1 MAVFFL
7 GTLYALLRGACG
19 GRRWLLVSV
28 VACLLGMGSK
38 EVMVSAPI
46 LALLFDRTFLAGDFA
61 SALRVRRAYY
71 LALSSTWVVLIA
83 LMWAR
88 PHGDS
93 IGLDLGVGTIGYGLS
108 QAGALLVYLKLLVW
122 PQPLLIDYGITQVT
136 TVADTTTE
144 LLAIVLLLA
153 ATIHALVRRPILGF
167 VGAWFFIILAPTSSL
182 IPLLGEV
189 AAERRMYLPSMALLT
204 LSVVLVWLVLQRFS
218 LQRIAPV
225 VLAVAGLAFFGRTWE
240 RNEDFRS
247 AESIW
252 RSVLE
257 VRPDN
262 ARARTSLGVALADEG
277 RFPAAIALYK
287 QSLNQWP
294 TYADA
299 HYNLAN
305 ALLESGDSEQ
315 AVEHYRRAIKNAPD
329 DARAHV
335 NLGTALGRMGK
346 HQESASHYLEALRLD
361 PDFALA
367 HNNLAIALRSRGEV
381 VAALQHFQ
389 QAVRLQPEYAT
400 AQHNLAAALERQGHF
415 DEAIVHYRLALHL
428 RPDFDL
434 ASRRLE
440 ALLSQQGGH

>member
-1 MAVFFL
+1 MVFHHSGSDVEPNPPLGRSCYGAQNVPAVYGAADVVCRAGLVGSATVLFAANCPRSA
-7 GTLYALLRGACG
+7 GCGRARLLRAD
-19 GRRWLLVSV
+19 
-28 VACLLGMGSK
+28 MG
-38 EVMVSAPI
+38 
-46 LALLFDRTFLAGDFA
+46 
-61 SALRVRRAYY
+61 
-71 LALSSTWVVLIA
+71 
-83 LMWAR
+83 
-88 PHGDS
+88 
-93 IGLDLGVGTIGYGLS
+93 
-108 QAGALLVYLKLLVW
+108 
-122 PQPLLIDYGITQVT
+122 
-136 TVADTTTE
+136 
-144 LLAIVLLLA
+144 
-153 ATIHALVRRPILGF
+153 
-167 VGAWFFIILAPTSSL
+167 
-182 IPLLGEV
+182 
-189 AAERRMYLPSMALLT
+189 
-204 LSVVLVWLVLQRFS
+204 
-218 LQRIAPV
+218 
-225 VLAVAGLAFFGRTWE
+225 E

-367 HNNLAIALRSRGEV
+367 HNNLAIALRS
-381 VAALQHFQ
+381 
-389 QAVRLQPEYAT
+389 
-400 AQHNLAAALERQGHF
+400 
-415 DEAIVHYRLALHL
+415 
-428 RPDFDL
+428 
-434 ASRRLE
+434 
-440 ALLSQQGGH
+440 